1 MENHVRILGIVPYE
15 GMKMAMA
22 SLSQD
27 YPQIE
32 LTIFVGD
39 LEQGV
44 AIARNNFH
52 EDYDVIV
59 SRGGTAKLLQ
69 EQIPLPVVEVDV
81 SIYDILCTLRL
92 ANRAGQKFA
101 MVCYENIAQASGRLF
116 ELLDCQIDIFTIN
129 SPEKAE
135 LVLLELNAK
144 TYDAIL
150 CDMVANTMA
159 KRMGLNSFLITSGN
173 DSIRAS
179 FERALQIHQSRQVLR
194 DENQFFRKVI
204 RGQVGQTVI
213 FHEDGTLYF
222 STQGT
227 PDLRLLELF
236 KSELIRV
243 NDEEHKII
251 RTLNGMIY
259 TIRIQRITTG
269 KLTLIAFFFVS
280 RKAPPQSSQ
289 KGIHY
294 YSRYE
299 IDDNFC
305 KDGYYIGA
313 YSSLRE
319 KITRITKA
327 TAPSVPVMIIGENG
341 TQKETIADMLYLRG
355 PLSKAPFVSINCR
368 LLNER
373 ALEFLLENH
382 NSPLLDSR
390 ITIFVSNLET
400 LIDERRLRF
409 IEAIE
414 EMNVCRCNHVIFSC
428 RCQYQASLPSAMTEV
443 MDKFGCVSLLL
454 PPLRC
459 NPDYI
464 PTLANIALSHIN
476 AALPH
481 QILAIEDEAVRYLR
495 QYSWPHNYS
504 QFRRILKQLAIES
517 TTQII
522 TADSVKSALKKESD
536 SVPMSFDGIN
546 DATPLDLNRPM
557 DEITVDIVK
566 RLLADNKNNLTAVA
580 NKLHLSRTTVW
591 RMLKRDSN
599 S

>member
-1 MENHVRILGIVPYE
+1 MENRVRILGIVPYE
-15 GMKMAMA
+15 GMKMAMTA
-22 SLSQD
+22 LAQD

-52 EDYDVIV
+52 EDYDVII

-69 EQIPLPVVEVDV
+69 KQISLPVVEVDV

-92 ANRAGQKFA
+92 ANQTGQKFA
-101 MVCYENIAQASGRLF
+101 MVCYENIAQASRQLF
-116 ELLDCQIDIFTIN
+116 DLVNCQIDIFTID

-135 LVLLELNAK
+135 FVLLELNAK
-144 TYDAIL
+144 RYDAIL

-173 DSIRAS
+173 DSIHAS
-179 FERALQIHQSRQVLR
+179 FDRALQIHQSRQVLR

-204 RGQVGQTVI
+204 RGQVGHTI
-213 FHEDGTLYF
+213 ILHEDGTLYF

-227 PDLRLLELF
+227 PDSRLLELF
-236 KSELIRV
+236 RTELIRA
-243 NDEEHKII
+243 DDGEHKII

-259 TIRIQRITTG
+259 TIRTQRITTG
-269 KLTLIAFFFVS
+269 NLTLIAFFFVS

-299 IDDNFC
+299 IDENFC

-319 KITRITKA
+319 KVSRITEA
-327 TAPSVPVMIIGENG
+327 SISPVPVMIIGENG
-341 TQKETIADMLYLRG
+341 TQKETMANMLYLRG
-355 PLSKAPFVSINCR
+355 PLSRAPFVSINCR
-368 LLNER
+368 LLNEKS
-373 ALEFLLENH
+373 LEFLLENH
-382 NSPLLDSR
+382 NSPFLDSK

-400 LIDERRLRF
+400 LSDEQRMRF
-409 IEAIE
+409 VEAME
-414 EMNVCRCNHVIFSC
+414 EMNVCRCNQVIFSC
-428 RCQYQASLPSAMTEV
+428 LCQFQEPLTSAMTEV
-443 MDKFGCVSLLL
+443 LDKFGCISLPL

-459 NPDYI
+459 NADYI

-476 AALPH
+476 AVLPH
-481 QILAIEDEAVRYLR
+481 QILAIEDEAVQLLQ

-504 QFRRILKQLAIES
+504 QFRRILKQLAIDN
-517 TTQII
+517 TTQTI
-522 TADSVKSALKKESD
+522 TVDSVKAALKKESD
-536 SVPMSFDGIN
+536 SVQILFDG
-546 DATPLDLNRPM
+546 ASYAAPLDLNRPL

-566 RLLADNKNNLTAVA
+566 RLLADNKNNLTLVA

-591 RMLKRDSN
+591 RMLKKDSA